1 MVPPC
6 ETAADI
12 GTDHAAVPIEL
23 VRRGKCPQA
32 LACDILEGPLSAAR
46 EHIRA
51 AGLADRIGAVLS
63 DGFAA
68 LPEGCCDA
76 AVICGM
82 GGQTIRHI
90 LEGRGRIGAGLRSF
104 VLSPQSEQEELRAY
118 LRGEGLAICAE
129 DLVLEDGKFYPVI
142 RAEVFGRRVSGREG
156 VSGNDGIPDEE
167 AAQALSKDTLFLQ
180 RVLDRFGPCLIG
192 QAHPLLP
199 AYLERREKV
208 LAQIESGLAKSEG
221 PRAEEKR
228 RELETERR
236 MIAAARRLWENAA
249 KTADGH
255 DSH

>member
-1 MVPPC
+1 MSLSKRLQAIIDMVPEGCVP
-6 ETAADI
+6 ADI

-51 AGLADRIGAVLS
+51 AELADRIGAVLS

-142 RAEVFGRRVSGREG
+142 RAEAL
-156 VSGNDGIPDEE
+156 E
-167 AAQALSKDTLFLQ
+167 AAAGSEDTVFLQ

-221 PRAEEKR
+221 SRAEEKR
-228 RELETERR
+228 REIGAERE
-236 MIAAARRLWENAA
+236 MIGLARRLWEQAEEEL
-249 KTADGH
+249 
-255 DSH
+255 